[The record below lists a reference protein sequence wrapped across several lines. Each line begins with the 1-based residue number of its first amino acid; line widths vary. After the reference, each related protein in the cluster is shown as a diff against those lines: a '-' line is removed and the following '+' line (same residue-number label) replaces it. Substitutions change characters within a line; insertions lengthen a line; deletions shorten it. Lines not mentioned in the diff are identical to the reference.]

1 MDIKSL
7 LTVGGLVVAA
17 IMIAQYTLYAD
28 AAMVILDQTQPR
40 KDRLKAVMP
49 HFVGMAAITVLT
61 GAGAMAMKNQ

>member
-1 MDIKSL
+1 MDIKTL
-7 LTVGGLVVAA
+7 LSVGGLLVAA

-49 HFVGMAAITVLT
+49 HIVGLAALTILT
-61 GAGAMAMKNQ
+61 GAGAIALKQ